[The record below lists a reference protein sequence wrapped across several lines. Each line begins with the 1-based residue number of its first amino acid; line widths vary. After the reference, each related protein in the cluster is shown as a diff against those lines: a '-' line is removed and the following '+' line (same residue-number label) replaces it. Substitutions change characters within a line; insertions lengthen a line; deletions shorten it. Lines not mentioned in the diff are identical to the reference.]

1 MELYIET
8 VMQNKLQFPDK
19 LNKISDE
26 SKDFII

>member
-19 LNKISDE
+19 LNKISGE